1 MKQAVKTIM
10 IIIILLAGNL
20 CLHAQCRDLDVKE
33 LAKLLVQEKKAGMQD
48 DVPFLN
54 LFTKSGLTASQERK
68 HYEGET
74 YSKDYNDCFG
84 KIYKMVV
91 TMRTRNEDG
100 KSHRVIDIQLGEHG
114 TMWWMVVT
122 LKSFGLKV
130 TMGED
135 DMFHMDMKGK
145 GLYAGTGINSISLG
159 Y

>member
-1 MKQAVKTIM
+1 
-10 IIIILLAGNL
+10 
-20 CLHAQCRDLDVKE
+20 
-33 LAKLLVQEKKAGMQD
+33 
-48 DVPFLN
+48 
-54 LFTKSGLTASQERK
+54 
-68 HYEGET
+68 
-74 YSKDYNDCFG
+74 
-84 KIYKMVV
+84 MVV

-145 GLYAGTGINSISLG
+145 GLYAETGINSISLG